1 MLIKFFHSMQT
12 IIVGKS
18 YIPFLSVFFYQ
29 IWSHDH
35 SAKKKVETI
44 IMKKPP
50 TNNMQISF
58 TYILSAFWLSN
69 WLYQFLWRF
78 CCNKELILATSLGR
92 LGTDEVLTTKQP
104 FKDGNR
110 EVKKAIRKELIGA
123 LRRGEGKI

>member
-1 MLIKFFHSMQT
+1 MQT

-35 SAKKKVETI
+35 SAKKSGDNNNE
-44 IMKKPP
+44 KPP
-50 TNNMQISF
+50 TNNMQIYF
-58 TYILSAFWLSN
+58 TYILSAFWLYN
-69 WLYQFLWRF
+69 WFYQFLWRF

-92 LGTDEVLTTKQP
+92 LGTDEVLTMKQP

-110 EVKKAIRKELIGA
+110 EVKKAIPKELIGA

>member
-1 MLIKFFHSMQT
+1 MLIKFFT
-12 IIVGKS
+12 VCKLLLLEKVI
-18 YIPFLSVFFYQ
+18 YLSFQFSSTKFDLTTTLQ
-29 IWSHDH
+29 
-35 SAKKKVETI
+35 KKKVETI